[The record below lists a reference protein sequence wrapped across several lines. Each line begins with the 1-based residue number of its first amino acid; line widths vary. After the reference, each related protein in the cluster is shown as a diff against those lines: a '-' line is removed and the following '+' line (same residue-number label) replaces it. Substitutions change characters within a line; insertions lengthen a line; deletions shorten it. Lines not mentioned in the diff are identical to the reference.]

1 MLANVLLIFKI
12 RVSFNKG
19 SEIMIDLWSLFLGG
33 MTEDNMKQAFDRKL
47 ALKLTI
53 RYTLLVLA
61 FPASYLFL
69 SYLVQKGIW

>member
-1 MLANVLLIFKI
+1 
-12 RVSFNKG
+12 
-19 SEIMIDLWSLFLGG
+19 MIDLWSLFLGG